1 MSGTVWLLRV
11 ARVREKGG
19 PGGGHI
25 SVLFAEPPGL
35 GLGSLQAS
43 DLLRGSVLRRIGS
56 VHTMDT
62 VT

>member
-1 MSGTVWLLRV
+1 MSGTVWPWCV
-11 ARVREKGG
+11 PSACEKGG

-25 SVLFAEPPGL
+25 SVLLAEPPGSP
-35 GLGSLQAS
+35 LGSLQAS
-43 DLLRGSVLRRIGS
+43 DLLRGSVLHMIGS